1 MIFKFNRFYI
11 VANYLKEPCDFTG
24 SQVNECTAEKVQTI
38 FNQLSTVGIIGLEK
52 SIGIIEPLRLNRVRV
67 ISGDNGPVGINA
79 TLKKVVVNGFKD
91 VQILENVYNQKPKI
105 NKVTWNTILF
115 LPKLKFDSQL
125 RVVGRILLIPLNG
138 NGKFNFE
145 ASK

>member
-1 MIFKFNRFYI
+1 M
-11 VANYLKEPCDFTG
+11 
-24 SQVNECTAEKVQTI
+24 
-38 FNQLSTVGIIGLEK
+38 EK

-79 TLKKVVVNGFKD
+79 TLKKVVVHGFKD
-91 VQILENVYNQKPKI
+91 VQILENVYSQKPNI

-115 LPKLKFDSQL
+115 LPTLKFDSQL